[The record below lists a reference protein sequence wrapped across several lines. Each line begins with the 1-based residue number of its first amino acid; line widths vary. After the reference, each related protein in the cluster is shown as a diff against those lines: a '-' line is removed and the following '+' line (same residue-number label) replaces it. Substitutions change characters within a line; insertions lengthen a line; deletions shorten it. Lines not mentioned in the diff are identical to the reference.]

1 MPIYRAF
8 RSGQRVARPNPR
20 PNIIPN
26 LIPTMLRREML

>member
-8 RSGQRVARPNPR
+8 QSGQRVARPNPI

>member
-8 RSGQRVARPNPR
+8 QSGQRVARPNP
-20 PNIIPN
+20 IPN

>member
-1 MPIYRAF
+1 MPTYRAF
-8 RSGQRVARPNPR
+8 WSGQRVARPNPR

>member
-1 MPIYRAF
+1 MPICRAF
-8 RSGQRVARPNPR
+8 QSGQRVARPNPR